1 MSVRSL
7 FSRFLQDEIR
17 SISPLSGGDTNESF
31 KVSLSN
37 GKSFFLKMNPS
48 HKDCFFKEAKG
59 LQKISVLEALRVPT
73 IQYYDEDILILNYI
87 NQGEK
92 KKGSSFGLGQG
103 LASLHSIQGT
113 HFGLEY
119 DNYIGKNIQKN
130 TPSVKFSTNSWA
142 EFFYDYRIRFQC
154 DLFRGSFHE
163 ELRDKVYVL
172 EEKIKEIIDS
182 DDPPSLLHGDL
193 WRGNTFFD
201 EKGIPYLIDPAIY
214 FGNREAEFGMITLF
228 GGFDS
233 DFFEGYMS
241 TYPLKKGWEKRVKV
255 YQLYH
260 LLNHLNLMGNS
271 YYNSIISLLNTL

>member
-1 MSVRSL
+1 MDVKRL
-7 FSRFLQDEIR
+7 FSRFLKFEIK

-31 KVSLSN
+31 KVSLFN
-37 GKSFFLKMNPS
+37 GQSFFLKMNPS
-48 HKDCFFKEAKG
+48 HKDNFLKEVEG
-59 LQKISVLEALRVPT
+59 LQKISTLDFLRIPT
-73 IQYYDEDILILNYI
+73 IQYYDEDVLILDYI
-87 NQGEK
+87 NHGLK
-92 KKGSSFGLGQG
+92 KEGSSFHLGEG
-103 LASLHSIQGT
+103 LANLHSIKGT

-119 DNYIGKNIQKN
+119 DNYIGKSVQKN
-130 TPSVKFSTNSWA
+130 TPSLKFSTISWS
-142 EFFYDYRIRFQC
+142 EFFYNYRLRFQC
-154 DLFRGSFHE
+154 DLLGGFFHE
-163 ELRDKVYVL
+163 ELRGKLDVL
-172 EEKIKEIIDS
+172 EDKIKEIIDS

-193 WRGNTFFD
+193 WQGNTFFD
-201 EKGIPYLIDPAIY
+201 ERGIPYLIDPAIY
-214 FGNREAEFGMITLF
+214 FGHREAEFGMITLF